1 MAKTSFINNMVGLP
15 DAPLS
20 ATAAK
25 TPRGQEYLRQ
35 KFEKD
40 AVISPALN
48 SLMAIQS
55 EFTATPNGTESG
67 QPVKPLRQQYREQVD
82 RYLGH
87 GEEYKNWNRSLVG
100 QTERGVLVE
109 ILKEGALELAIMG
122 NKHAQNERI
131 ESMLASLV
139 SQENKK
145 VNSLTNKNLAGSAT
159 APK

>member
-1 MAKTSFINNMVGLP
+1 
-15 DAPLS
+15 
-20 ATAAK
+20 
-25 TPRGQEYLRQ
+25 
-35 KFEKD
+35 
-40 AVISPALN
+40 
-48 SLMAIQS
+48 
-55 EFTATPNGTESG
+55 
-67 QPVKPLRQQYREQVD
+67 
-82 RYLGH
+82 
-87 GEEYKNWNRSLVG
+87 VG